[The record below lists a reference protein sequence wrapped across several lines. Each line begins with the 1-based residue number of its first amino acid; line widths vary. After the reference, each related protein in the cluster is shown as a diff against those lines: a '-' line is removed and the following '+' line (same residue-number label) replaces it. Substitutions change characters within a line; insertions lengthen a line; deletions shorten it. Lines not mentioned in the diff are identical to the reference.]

1 MRIAKYILIFL
12 VVLITGYCSC
22 WYYIIS
28 NIKNDINTRYAN
40 RKLHVK
46 ALVNTEEFFI
56 TFDKASIT
64 GFPFELALN
73 LHGWKEESK
82 GSLIS
87 YSSPIKI
94 GYSFAN
100 QHAYILYE
108 GEIDAAY
115 KPLTSGFGGILK
127 IKNYLIKL
135 NMPISREL
143 LSSISKMTDSV
154 ELVNYIKDIEITT
167 GEVQIIDKQE
177 NELFSDK
184 EYEKLSFT
192 FVPAKYYFTL
202 QDLLN
207 EIPKEYTVNYSVKT
221 KPVKFSFRPIPVS
234 LLYGFFNLPSDFSAS
249 GNLTIKTEAKKADE
263 LFSHFNAEAQFT
275 FSAPK
280 VDMYSFKL
288 LMKTGLSSEKPKST
302 TVSVESKIKLKDSF
316 FEELFKKYEAIKP
329 RVISTPAGRLV
340 DHEVS
345 YIISNKDIFRF
356 KDLENS
362 DYFLNLDLENINN
375 IKGSLVKLKDFS
387 IYSGE
392 SGFKLTY
399 QSQFNYMPI
408 KNWKADGV
416 LLIKNYP
423 AVVDF
428 NSNYILRFGEFR
440 FLSDQARNLYT
451 DVNKAFLKQISD
463 YPTSTSNDLS
473 FDYSINTDS
482 WLEGKIGSAKIIQ
495 LPELYKIMLYKKLFS
510 VIDLHGD
517 ILIQI
522 KKLLPNLNENEPV
535 FKKILSQVTE
545 KNIKPT
551 LPQQSEKNVKESN
564 LQKKESNKRND
575 KQDAKN
581 LGN

>member
-12 VVLITGYCSC
+12 VVLLACYCSC

-28 NIKNDINTRYAN
+28 NIRNDINARYATQ
-40 RKLHVK
+40 KIYVK
-46 ALVNTEEFFI
+46 ALVNTEEYFI

-64 GFPFELALN
+64 GFPFDMALN

-82 GSLIS
+82 GAIIS
-87 YSSPIKI
+87 YHSPIKI
-94 GYSFAN
+94 GYSFTN
-100 QHAYILYE
+100 QYAYIAYD

-115 KPLTSGFGGILK
+115 KPLASSFGAILK

-135 NMPISREL
+135 DIPLTRKL
-143 LSSISKMTDSV
+143 LSAISKMTDSG
-154 ELVNYIKDIEITT
+154 ELVNYIKDIEVAT

-184 EYEKLSFT
+184 EYEKLNFT
-192 FVPAKYYFTL
+192 FVPAKYYLTL

-207 EIPKEYTVNYSVKT
+207 EIPSEYTVNYSVKT

-249 GNLTIKTEAKKADE
+249 GKVKIKTEAKKAEE
-263 LFSHFNAEAQFT
+263 LFSNFNAEVEVA

-280 VDMYSFKL
+280 IDLNSFKL
-288 LMKTGLSSEKPKST
+288 LFKTGLSPEKRKGTALSID
-302 TVSVESKIKLKDSF
+302 SKIRLKDSF

-329 RVISTPAGRLV
+329 RVISTHAGRLV
-340 DHEVS
+340 DQEVS

-362 DYFLNLDLENINN
+362 DYFLNLDLETTNN
-375 IKGSLVKLKDFS
+375 SKGPLVKLNDFS

-399 QSQFNYMPI
+399 RSQFNYMNGT
-408 KNWKADGV
+408 NWKADGV

-423 AVVDF
+423 VVVDF
-428 NSNYILRFGEFR
+428 NSNYILRFGDFR
-440 FLSDQARNLYT
+440 FLSDPARNLYI

-473 FDYSINTDS
+473 FDYSISTDNWS
-482 WLEGKIGSAKIIQ
+482 EGKIGSSKIVQ
-495 LPELYKIMLYKKLFS
+495 LPELYKILLYKKLFN

-522 KKLLPNLNENEPV
+522 KKLLPNLDENEPV
-535 FKKILSQVTE
+535 FKKILAQITEKDIKRILPQQGE
-545 KNIKPT
+545 KNIN
-551 LPQQSEKNVKESN
+551 EGV
-564 LQKKESNKRND
+564 LQKND
-575 KQDAKN
+575 KKATKN
-581 LGN
+581 LAK

>member
-12 VVLITGYCSC
+12 VVLLACYCSC

-28 NIKNDINTRYAN
+28 NIRNDINARYATQ
-40 RKLHVK
+40 KIYVK
-46 ALVNTEEFFI
+46 ALVNTEEYFI

-64 GFPFELALN
+64 GFPFDMALN

-82 GSLIS
+82 GALIS
-87 YSSPIKI
+87 YHSPIKI
-94 GYSFAN
+94 GYSFTN
-100 QHAYILYE
+100 QHAYIAYD

-115 KPLTSGFGGILK
+115 KPLASSFGAILK

-135 NMPISREL
+135 DIPLTRKL
-143 LSSISKMTDSV
+143 LSAISKMTDSG
-154 ELVNYIKDIEITT
+154 ELVNYIKGIEVAT
-167 GEVQIIDKQE
+167 GGVQITDKQE

-184 EYEKLSFT
+184 EYEKLNFT
-192 FVPAKYYFTL
+192 FVPAKYYLTL

-207 EIPKEYTVNYSVKT
+207 EIPSEYTVNYSVKT

-249 GNLTIKTEAKKADE
+249 GKVKIKTEAKKAEE
-263 LFSHFNAEAQFT
+263 LFSNFNAEVEVA

-280 VDMYSFKL
+280 IDLNSFKL
-288 LMKTGLSSEKPKST
+288 LFKTGLSPEKRKGTALSID
-302 TVSVESKIKLKDSF
+302 SKIRLKDSF

-329 RVISTPAGRLV
+329 RVISTHAGRLV
-340 DHEVS
+340 DQEVY

-362 DYFLNLDLENINN
+362 DYFLNLDLETTNN
-375 IKGSLVKLKDFS
+375 SKGPLVKLNDFS

-399 QSQFNYMPI
+399 RSQFNYMNGT
-408 KNWKADGV
+408 NWKADGV

-423 AVVDF
+423 VVVDF
-428 NSNYILRFGEFR
+428 NSNYILRFGDFR
-440 FLSDQARNLYT
+440 FLSDPARNLYI

-473 FDYSINTDS
+473 FDYSISTDNWS
-482 WLEGKIGSAKIIQ
+482 EGKIGSSKIVQ
-495 LPELYKIMLYKKLFS
+495 LPELYKILLYKKLFN

-522 KKLLPNLNENEPV
+522 KKLLPNLDENEPV
-535 FKKILSQVTE
+535 FKKILAQITEKDIKRILPQQGE
-545 KNIKPT
+545 KNIN
-551 LPQQSEKNVKESN
+551 EGV
-564 LQKKESNKRND
+564 LQKND
-575 KQDAKN
+575 KKATKN
-581 LGN
+581 LAK

>member
-12 VVLITGYCSC
+12 VVLLVFYCSC

-28 NIKNDINTRYAN
+28 NIKNDINARYATQ
-40 RKLHVK
+40 KIYVK
-46 ALVNTEEFFI
+46 ALVNTEEYFI

-64 GFPFELALN
+64 GFPFDMALN

-82 GSLIS
+82 GAIIS
-87 YSSPIKI
+87 YHSPIKI
-94 GYSFAN
+94 GYSFTN
-100 QHAYILYE
+100 QHAYIAYD

-115 KPLTSGFGGILK
+115 KPLASSFGAILK

-135 NMPISREL
+135 DIPLTRKL
-143 LSSISKMTDSV
+143 LSAISKMTDSG
-154 ELVNYIKDIEITT
+154 ELVNYIKGIEVAT
-167 GEVQIIDKQE
+167 GGVQITDKQE

-184 EYEKLSFT
+184 EYEKLNFT
-192 FVPAKYYFTL
+192 FVPAKYYLTL
-202 QDLLN
+202 EDLLN
-207 EIPKEYTVNYSVKT
+207 EIPSEYTVNYSVKT

-249 GNLTIKTEAKKADE
+249 GKVKIKTEAKKAEE
-263 LFSHFNAEAQFT
+263 LFSNFNAEVEVA

-280 VDMYSFKL
+280 IDLNSFKL
-288 LMKTGLSSEKPKST
+288 LFKTGLSPEKRKGTALSID
-302 TVSVESKIKLKDSF
+302 SKIRLKDSF

-329 RVISTPAGRLV
+329 RVISTHAGRLV
-340 DHEVS
+340 DQEVS

-362 DYFLNLDLENINN
+362 DYFLNLDLETTNN
-375 IKGSLVKLKDFS
+375 SKGPLVKLNDFS

-399 QSQFNYMPI
+399 RSQFNYMNGT
-408 KNWKADGV
+408 NWKADGV

-423 AVVDF
+423 VVVDF
-428 NSNYILRFGEFR
+428 NSNYILRFGDFR
-440 FLSDQARNLYT
+440 FLSDPARNLYI

-473 FDYSINTDS
+473 FDYSISTDNWS
-482 WLEGKIGSAKIIQ
+482 EGKIGSSKIVQ
-495 LPELYKIMLYKKLFS
+495 LPELYKILLYKKLFN

-522 KKLLPNLNENEPV
+522 KKLLPNLDENEPV
-535 FKKILSQVTE
+535 FKKILAQITEKDIKRILPQQGE
-545 KNIKPT
+545 KNIN
-551 LPQQSEKNVKESN
+551 EGV
-564 LQKKESNKRND
+564 LQKND
-575 KQDAKN
+575 KKATKN
-581 LGN
+581 LAK

>member
-12 VVLITGYCSC
+12 VVLLVFYCSC

-28 NIKNDINTRYAN
+28 NIKNDINARYATQ
-40 RKLHVK
+40 KIYVK
-46 ALVNTEEFFI
+46 ALVNTEEYFI

-64 GFPFELALN
+64 GFPFDMALN

-82 GSLIS
+82 GAIIS
-87 YSSPIKI
+87 YHSPIKI
-94 GYSFAN
+94 GYSFTN
-100 QHAYILYE
+100 QHAYIAYD

-115 KPLTSGFGGILK
+115 KPLASSFGAILK

-135 NMPISREL
+135 DIPLTRKL
-143 LSSISKMTDSV
+143 LSAISKMTDSG
-154 ELVNYIKDIEITT
+154 ELVNYIKDIEVAT

-184 EYEKLSFT
+184 EYEKLNFT
-192 FVPAKYYFTL
+192 FVPAKYYLTL

-207 EIPKEYTVNYSVKT
+207 EIPSEYTVNYSVKT

-249 GNLTIKTEAKKADE
+249 GKVKIKTEAKKAEE
-263 LFSHFNAEAQFT
+263 LFSNFNAEVEVA

-280 VDMYSFKL
+280 IDLNYFKL
-288 LMKTGLSSEKPKST
+288 LFKTGLSPEKRKGTALSID
-302 TVSVESKIKLKDSF
+302 SKIRLKDSF

-329 RVISTPAGRLV
+329 RVISTHAGCLV
-340 DHEVS
+340 DQEVS

-356 KDLENS
+356 KGLENS
-362 DYFLNLDLENINN
+362 DYFLNLDLETTNN
-375 IKGSLVKLKDFS
+375 SKGPLVKLNDFS

-399 QSQFNYMPI
+399 RSQFNYMNGT
-408 KNWKADGV
+408 NWKADGV

-423 AVVDF
+423 VVVDF
-428 NSNYILRFGEFR
+428 NSNYILRFGDFR
-440 FLSDQARNLYT
+440 FLSDPARNLYI

-473 FDYSINTDS
+473 FDYSISTDNWS
-482 WLEGKIGSAKIIQ
+482 EGKIGSSKIVQ
-495 LPELYKIMLYKKLFS
+495 LPELYKILLYKKLFN

-522 KKLLPNLNENEPV
+522 KKLLPNLDKNEPV
-535 FKKILSQVTE
+535 FKKILAQITEKDIKRILPQQGE
-545 KNIKPT
+545 KNIN
-551 LPQQSEKNVKESN
+551 EGV
-564 LQKKESNKRND
+564 LQKND
-575 KQDAKN
+575 KKSTKN
-581 LGN
+581 LAK

>member
-12 VVLITGYCSC
+12 VVLLVFYCSC

-28 NIKNDINTRYAN
+28 NIRNDINARYATQ
-40 RKLHVK
+40 KIYVK
-46 ALVNTEEFFI
+46 ALVNTEEYFI

-64 GFPFELALN
+64 GFPFDMALN

-82 GSLIS
+82 GALIS
-87 YSSPIKI
+87 YHSPIKI
-94 GYSFAN
+94 GYSFTN
-100 QHAYILYE
+100 QHAYIAYD

-115 KPLTSGFGGILK
+115 KPLASSFGAILK

-135 NMPISREL
+135 DIPLTRKL
-143 LSSISKMTDSV
+143 LSAISKMTDSG
-154 ELVNYIKDIEITT
+154 ELVNYIKDIEVAT

-184 EYEKLSFT
+184 EYEKLNFT
-192 FVPAKYYFTL
+192 FVPAKYYLTL

-207 EIPKEYTVNYSVKT
+207 EIPSEYTVNYSVKT

-249 GNLTIKTEAKKADE
+249 GKVKIKTEAKKAEE
-263 LFSHFNAEAQFT
+263 LFSNFNAEVEVA

-280 VDMYSFKL
+280 IDLNSFKL
-288 LMKTGLSSEKPKST
+288 LFKTGLSPEKRKGTALSID
-302 TVSVESKIKLKDSF
+302 SKIRLKDSF

-329 RVISTPAGRLV
+329 RVISTHAGRLV
-340 DHEVS
+340 DQEVS

-362 DYFLNLDLENINN
+362 DYFLNLDLETTNN
-375 IKGSLVKLKDFS
+375 SKGPLVKLNDFS

-399 QSQFNYMPI
+399 RSQFNYMNGT
-408 KNWKADGV
+408 NWKADGV

-423 AVVDF
+423 VVVDF
-428 NSNYILRFGEFR
+428 NSNYILRFGDFR
-440 FLSDQARNLYT
+440 FLSDPARNLYI

-473 FDYSINTDS
+473 FDYSISTDNWS
-482 WLEGKIGSAKIIQ
+482 EGKIGSSKIVQ
-495 LPELYKIMLYKKLFS
+495 LPELYKILLYKKLFN

-522 KKLLPNLNENEPV
+522 KKLLPNLDENEPV
-535 FKKILSQVTE
+535 FKKILAQITEKDIKRILPQQGE
-545 KNIKPT
+545 KNIN
-551 LPQQSEKNVKESN
+551 EGV
-564 LQKKESNKRND
+564 LQKND
-575 KQDAKN
+575 KKATKN
-581 LGN
+581 LAK

>member
-12 VVLITGYCSC
+12 VVLLACYCSC

-28 NIKNDINTRYAN
+28 NIRNDINARYATQ
-40 RKLHVK
+40 KIYVK
-46 ALVNTEEFFI
+46 ALVNTEEYFI

-64 GFPFELALN
+64 GFPFDMALN

-82 GSLIS
+82 GALIS
-87 YSSPIKI
+87 YHSPIKI
-94 GYSFAN
+94 GYSFTN
-100 QHAYILYE
+100 QHAYIAYD

-115 KPLTSGFGGILK
+115 KPLASSFGAILK

-135 NMPISREL
+135 DIPLTRKL
-143 LSSISKMTDSV
+143 LSAISKMTDSG
-154 ELVNYIKDIEITT
+154 ELVNYIKGIEVAT
-167 GEVQIIDKQE
+167 GGVQITDKQE

-184 EYEKLSFT
+184 EYEKLNFT
-192 FVPAKYYFTL
+192 FVPAKYYLTL
-202 QDLLN
+202 EDLLN
-207 EIPKEYTVNYSVKT
+207 EIPSEYTVNYSVKT

-249 GNLTIKTEAKKADE
+249 GKVKIKTEAKKAEE
-263 LFSHFNAEAQFT
+263 LFSNFNAEVEVA

-280 VDMYSFKL
+280 IDLNSFKL
-288 LMKTGLSSEKPKST
+288 LFKTGLSPEKRKGTALSID
-302 TVSVESKIKLKDSF
+302 SKIRLKDSF

-329 RVISTPAGRLV
+329 RVISTHAGRLV
-340 DHEVS
+340 DQEVS

-362 DYFLNLDLENINN
+362 DYFLNLDLETTNN
-375 IKGSLVKLKDFS
+375 SKGPLVKLNDFS

-399 QSQFNYMPI
+399 RSQFNYMNGT
-408 KNWKADGV
+408 NWKADGV

-423 AVVDF
+423 VVVDF
-428 NSNYILRFGEFR
+428 NSNYILRFGDFR
-440 FLSDQARNLYT
+440 FLSDPARNLYI
-451 DVNKAFLKQISD
+451 DVSKAFLKQISD

-473 FDYSINTDS
+473 FDYSISTDNWS
-482 WLEGKIGSAKIIQ
+482 EGKIGSSKIVQ
-495 LPELYKIMLYKKLFS
+495 LPELYKILLYKKLFN

-522 KKLLPNLNENEPV
+522 KKLLPNLDENEPV
-535 FKKILSQVTE
+535 FKKILAQITEKDIKRILPQQGE
-545 KNIKPT
+545 KNIN
-551 LPQQSEKNVKESN
+551 EGV
-564 LQKKESNKRND
+564 LQKND
-575 KQDAKN
+575 KKATKN
-581 LGN
+581 LAK

>member
-1 MRIAKYILIFL
+1 MAC
-12 VVLITGYCSC
+12 YCSC

-28 NIKNDINTRYAN
+28 NIRNDINARYATQ
-40 RKLHVK
+40 KIYVK
-46 ALVNTEEFFI
+46 ALVNTEEYFI

-64 GFPFELALN
+64 GFPFDMALN

-82 GSLIS
+82 GALIS
-87 YSSPIKI
+87 YHSPIKI
-94 GYSFAN
+94 GYSFTN
-100 QHAYILYE
+100 QHAYIAYD

-115 KPLTSGFGGILK
+115 KPLASSFGAILK

-135 NMPISREL
+135 DIPLTRKL
-143 LSSISKMTDSV
+143 LSAISKMTDSG
-154 ELVNYIKDIEITT
+154 ELVNYIKGIEVAT
-167 GEVQIIDKQE
+167 GGVQITDKQE

-184 EYEKLSFT
+184 EYEKLNFT
-192 FVPAKYYFTL
+192 FVPAKYYLTL
-202 QDLLN
+202 EDLLN
-207 EIPKEYTVNYSVKT
+207 EIPSEYTVNYSVKT

-249 GNLTIKTEAKKADE
+249 GKVKIKTEAKKAEE
-263 LFSHFNAEAQFT
+263 LFSNFNAEVEVA

-280 VDMYSFKL
+280 IDLNSFKL
-288 LMKTGLSSEKPKST
+288 LFKTGLSPEKRKGTALSID
-302 TVSVESKIKLKDSF
+302 SKIRLKDSF

-329 RVISTPAGRLV
+329 RVISTHAGRLV
-340 DHEVS
+340 DQEVS

-362 DYFLNLDLENINN
+362 DYFLNLDLETTNN
-375 IKGSLVKLKDFS
+375 SKGPLVKLNDFS

-399 QSQFNYMPI
+399 RSQFNYMNGT
-408 KNWKADGV
+408 NWKADGV

-423 AVVDF
+423 VVVDF
-428 NSNYILRFGEFR
+428 NSNYILRFGDFR
-440 FLSDQARNLYT
+440 FLSDPARNLYI

-473 FDYSINTDS
+473 FDYSISTDNWS
-482 WLEGKIGSAKIIQ
+482 EGKIGSSKIVQ
-495 LPELYKIMLYKKLFS
+495 LPELYKILLYKKLFN

-522 KKLLPNLNENEPV
+522 KKLLPNLDENEPV
-535 FKKILSQVTE
+535 FKKILAQITEKDIKRILPQQGE
-545 KNIKPT
+545 KNIN
-551 LPQQSEKNVKESN
+551 EGV
-564 LQKKESNKRND
+564 LQKND
-575 KQDAKN
+575 KKATKN
-581 LGN
+581 LAK

>member
-12 VVLITGYCSC
+12 VVLLACYCSC

-28 NIKNDINTRYAN
+28 NIRNDINARYATQ
-40 RKLHVK
+40 KIYVK
-46 ALVNTEEFFI
+46 ALVNTEEYFI

-64 GFPFELALN
+64 GFPFDMALN

-82 GSLIS
+82 GAIIS
-87 YSSPIKI
+87 YHSPIKI
-94 GYSFAN
+94 GYSFTN
-100 QHAYILYE
+100 QHAYIAYD

-115 KPLTSGFGGILK
+115 KPLASSFGAILK

-135 NMPISREL
+135 DIPLTRKL
-143 LSSISKMTDSV
+143 LSAISKMTDSG
-154 ELVNYIKDIEITT
+154 ELVNYIKDIEVAT

-184 EYEKLSFT
+184 EYEKLNFT
-192 FVPAKYYFTL
+192 FVPAKYYLTL
-202 QDLLN
+202 EDLLN
-207 EIPKEYTVNYSVKT
+207 EIPSEYTVNYSVKT

-249 GNLTIKTEAKKADE
+249 GKVKIKTEAKKAEE
-263 LFSHFNAEAQFT
+263 LFSNFNAEVEVA

-280 VDMYSFKL
+280 IDLNSFKL
-288 LMKTGLSSEKPKST
+288 LFKTGLSPEKRKGTALSID
-302 TVSVESKIKLKDSF
+302 SKIRLKDSF

-329 RVISTPAGRLV
+329 RVISTHAGRLV
-340 DHEVS
+340 DQEVS

-362 DYFLNLDLENINN
+362 DYFLNLDLETTNN
-375 IKGSLVKLKDFS
+375 SKGPLVKLNDFS

-399 QSQFNYMPI
+399 RSQFNYMNGT
-408 KNWKADGV
+408 NWKADGV

-423 AVVDF
+423 VVVDF
-428 NSNYILRFGEFR
+428 NSNYILRFGDFR
-440 FLSDQARNLYT
+440 FLSDPARNLYI

-473 FDYSINTDS
+473 FDYSISTDNWS
-482 WLEGKIGSAKIIQ
+482 EGKIGSSKIVQ
-495 LPELYKIMLYKKLFS
+495 LPELYKILLYKKLFN

-522 KKLLPNLNENEPV
+522 KKLLPNLDENEPV
-535 FKKILSQVTE
+535 FKKILAQITEKDIKRILPQQGE
-545 KNIKPT
+545 KNIN
-551 LPQQSEKNVKESN
+551 EGV
-564 LQKKESNKRND
+564 LQKND
-575 KQDAKN
+575 KKATKN
-581 LGN
+581 LAK

>member
-1 MRIAKYILIFL
+1 MRIARYILIFL

-28 NIKNDINTRYAN
+28 NIKNDINARYATQ
-40 RKLHVK
+40 KIYVK
-46 ALVNTEEFFI
+46 ALVNTEEYFI

-64 GFPFELALN
+64 GFPFDMALN

-82 GSLIS
+82 GALIS
-87 YSSPIKI
+87 YHSPIKI
-94 GYSFAN
+94 GYSFTN
-100 QHAYILYE
+100 QHAYIAYD

-115 KPLTSGFGGILK
+115 KPLASSFGAILK

-135 NMPISREL
+135 DIPLTRKL
-143 LSSISKMTDSV
+143 LSAISKMTDSG
-154 ELVNYIKDIEITT
+154 ELVNYIKGIEVAT
-167 GEVQIIDKQE
+167 GGVQITDKQE

-184 EYEKLSFT
+184 EYEKLNFT
-192 FVPAKYYFTL
+192 FVPAKYYLTL
-202 QDLLN
+202 EDLLN
-207 EIPKEYTVNYSVKT
+207 EIPSEYTVNYSVKT

-249 GNLTIKTEAKKADE
+249 GKVKIKTEAKKAEE
-263 LFSHFNAEAQFT
+263 LFSNFNAEVEVA

-280 VDMYSFKL
+280 IDLNSFKL
-288 LMKTGLSSEKPKST
+288 LFKTGLSPEKRKGTALSID
-302 TVSVESKIKLKDSF
+302 SKIRLKDSF

-329 RVISTPAGRLV
+329 RVISTHAGRLV
-340 DHEVS
+340 DQEVS

-362 DYFLNLDLENINN
+362 DYFLNLDLETTNN
-375 IKGSLVKLKDFS
+375 SKGPLVKLNDFS

-399 QSQFNYMPI
+399 RSQFNYMNGT
-408 KNWKADGV
+408 NWKADGV

-423 AVVDF
+423 VVVDF
-428 NSNYILRFGEFR
+428 NSNYILRFGDFR
-440 FLSDQARNLYT
+440 FLSDPARNLYI

-473 FDYSINTDS
+473 FDYSISTDNWS
-482 WLEGKIGSAKIIQ
+482 EGKIGSSKIVQ
-495 LPELYKIMLYKKLFS
+495 LPELYKILLYKKLFN

-522 KKLLPNLNENEPV
+522 KKLLPNLDENEPV
-535 FKKILSQVTE
+535 FKKILAQITEKDIKRILPQQGE
-545 KNIKPT
+545 KNIN
-551 LPQQSEKNVKESN
+551 EGV
-564 LQKKESNKRND
+564 LQKND
-575 KQDAKN
+575 KKATKN
-581 LGN
+581 LAK

>member
-12 VVLITGYCSC
+12 VVLLVFYCSC

-28 NIKNDINTRYAN
+28 NIKNDINARYATQ
-40 RKLHVK
+40 KIYVK
-46 ALVNTEEFFI
+46 ALVNTEEYFI

-64 GFPFELALN
+64 GFPFDMALN

-82 GSLIS
+82 GAIIS
-87 YSSPIKI
+87 YHSPIKI
-94 GYSFAN
+94 GYSFTN
-100 QHAYILYE
+100 QHAYIAYD

-115 KPLTSGFGGILK
+115 KPLASSFGAILK

-135 NMPISREL
+135 DIPLTRKL
-143 LSSISKMTDSV
+143 LSAISKMTDSG
-154 ELVNYIKDIEITT
+154 ELVNYIKDIEVAT

-184 EYEKLSFT
+184 EYEKLNFT
-192 FVPAKYYFTL
+192 FVPAKYYLTL

-207 EIPKEYTVNYSVKT
+207 EIPSEYTVNYSVKT

-249 GNLTIKTEAKKADE
+249 GKVKIKTEAKKAEE
-263 LFSHFNAEAQFT
+263 LFSNFNAEVEVA

-280 VDMYSFKL
+280 IDLNSFKL
-288 LMKTGLSSEKPKST
+288 LFKTGLSPEKRKGSAL
-302 TVSVESKIKLKDSF
+302 SIDSKIRLKDSF

-329 RVISTPAGRLV
+329 RVISTHAGRLV
-340 DHEVS
+340 DQEVS

-356 KDLENS
+356 KGLENS
-362 DYFLNLDLENINN
+362 DYFLNLDLETTNN
-375 IKGSLVKLKDFS
+375 SKGPLVKLNDFS

-399 QSQFNYMPI
+399 RSQFNYMNGT
-408 KNWKADGV
+408 NWKADGV

-423 AVVDF
+423 VVVDF
-428 NSNYILRFGEFR
+428 NSNYILRFGDFR
-440 FLSDQARNLYT
+440 FLSDPARNLYI

-473 FDYSINTDS
+473 FDYSISTDNWS
-482 WLEGKIGSAKIIQ
+482 EGKIGNSKIVQ
-495 LPELYKIMLYKKLFS
+495 LPELYKILLYKKLFN

-522 KKLLPNLNENEPV
+522 KKLLPNLDENEPV
-535 FKKILSQVTE
+535 FKKILAQITEKDIKRILPQQGE
-545 KNIKPT
+545 KNIN
-551 LPQQSEKNVKESN
+551 EGV
-564 LQKKESNKRND
+564 LQKND
-575 KQDAKN
+575 KKATKN
-581 LGN
+581 LAK

>member
-12 VVLITGYCSC
+12 VVLLVFYCSC

-28 NIKNDINTRYAN
+28 NIKNDINARYATQ
-40 RKLHVK
+40 KIYVK
-46 ALVNTEEFFI
+46 ALVNTEEYFI

-64 GFPFELALN
+64 GFPFDMALN

-82 GSLIS
+82 GAIIS
-87 YSSPIKI
+87 YHSPIKI
-94 GYSFAN
+94 GYSFTN
-100 QHAYILYE
+100 QHAYIAYD

-115 KPLTSGFGGILK
+115 KPLASSFGAILK

-135 NMPISREL
+135 DIPLTRKL
-143 LSSISKMTDSV
+143 LSAISKMTDSG
-154 ELVNYIKDIEITT
+154 ELVNYIKDIEVAT

-184 EYEKLSFT
+184 EYEKLNFT
-192 FVPAKYYFTL
+192 FVPAKYYLTL

-207 EIPKEYTVNYSVKT
+207 EIPSEYTVNYSVKT

-249 GNLTIKTEAKKADE
+249 GKVKIKTEAKKAEE
-263 LFSHFNAEAQFT
+263 LFSNFNAEVEIA

-280 VDMYSFKL
+280 IDLNSFKL
-288 LMKTGLSSEKPKST
+288 LFKTGLSPEKRKGTALSID
-302 TVSVESKIKLKDSF
+302 SKIRLKDSF

-329 RVISTPAGRLV
+329 RVISTHAGRLV
-340 DHEVS
+340 DQEVS

-356 KDLENS
+356 KGLENS
-362 DYFLNLDLENINN
+362 DYFLNLDLETTNN
-375 IKGSLVKLKDFS
+375 SKGPLVKLNDFS

-399 QSQFNYMPI
+399 RSQFNYMNGT
-408 KNWKADGV
+408 NWKADGV

-423 AVVDF
+423 VVVDF
-428 NSNYILRFGEFR
+428 NSNYILRFGDFR
-440 FLSDQARNLYT
+440 FLSDPARNLYI

-473 FDYSINTDS
+473 FDYSISTDNWS
-482 WLEGKIGSAKIIQ
+482 EGKIGSSKIVQ
-495 LPELYKIMLYKKLFS
+495 LPELYKILLYKKLFN

-517 ILIQI
+517 ILLQI
-522 KKLLPNLNENEPV
+522 KKLLPNLDENEPV
-535 FKKILSQVTE
+535 FKKILAQITEKDIKRILPQQGE
-545 KNIKPT
+545 KNIN
-551 LPQQSEKNVKESN
+551 EGV
-564 LQKKESNKRND
+564 LQKND
-575 KQDAKN
+575 KKATKN
-581 LGN
+581 LAK

>member
-12 VVLITGYCSC
+12 VVLLAFYCSC

-28 NIKNDINTRYAN
+28 NIKNDINARYATQ
-40 RKLHVK
+40 KIYVK
-46 ALVNTEEFFI
+46 ALVNTEEYFI

-64 GFPFELALN
+64 GFPFDMALN

-82 GSLIS
+82 GALIS
-87 YSSPIKI
+87 YHSPIKI
-94 GYSFAN
+94 GYSFTN
-100 QHAYILYE
+100 QHAYIAYD

-115 KPLTSGFGGILK
+115 KPLASSFGAILK

-135 NMPISREL
+135 DIPLTRKL
-143 LSSISKMTDSV
+143 LSAISKMTDSG
-154 ELVNYIKDIEITT
+154 ELVNYIKDIEVAT

-184 EYEKLSFT
+184 EYEKLNFT
-192 FVPAKYYFTL
+192 FVPAKYYLTL

-207 EIPKEYTVNYSVKT
+207 EIPSEYTVNYSVKT

-249 GNLTIKTEAKKADE
+249 GKVKIKTEAKKAEE
-263 LFSHFNAEAQFT
+263 LFSNFNAEVEVA

-280 VDMYSFKL
+280 IDLNSFKL
-288 LMKTGLSSEKPKST
+288 LFKTGLSPEKRKGTALSID
-302 TVSVESKIKLKDSF
+302 SKIRLKDSF

-329 RVISTPAGRLV
+329 RVISTHAGRLV
-340 DHEVS
+340 DQEVS

-356 KDLENS
+356 KGLENS
-362 DYFLNLDLENINN
+362 DYFLNLDLETTNN
-375 IKGSLVKLKDFS
+375 SKGPLVKLNDFS

-399 QSQFNYMPI
+399 RSQFNYMNGT
-408 KNWKADGV
+408 NWKADGV

-423 AVVDF
+423 VVVDF
-428 NSNYILRFGEFR
+428 NSNYILRFGDFR
-440 FLSDQARNLYT
+440 FLSDPARNLYI

-473 FDYSINTDS
+473 FDYSISTDNWS
-482 WLEGKIGSAKIIQ
+482 EGKIGSSKIVQ
-495 LPELYKIMLYKKLFS
+495 LPELYKILLYKKLFN

-522 KKLLPNLNENEPV
+522 KKLLPNLDENEPV
-535 FKKILSQVTE
+535 FKKILAQITEKDIKRILPQQGE
-545 KNIKPT
+545 KNIN
-551 LPQQSEKNVKESN
+551 EGV
-564 LQKKESNKRND
+564 LQKND
-575 KQDAKN
+575 KKATKN
-581 LGN
+581 LAK

>member
-12 VVLITGYCSC
+12 VVLLACYCSC

-28 NIKNDINTRYAN
+28 NIKNDINARYATQ
-40 RKLHVK
+40 KIYVK
-46 ALVNTEEFFI
+46 ALVNTEEYFI

-64 GFPFELALN
+64 GFPFEMALN

-82 GSLIS
+82 GALIS
-87 YSSPIKI
+87 YHSPIKI
-94 GYSFAN
+94 GYSFTN
-100 QHAYILYE
+100 QHAYIAYD

-115 KPLTSGFGGILK
+115 KPLASSFGAILK

-135 NMPISREL
+135 DIPLTRKL
-143 LSSISKMTDSV
+143 LSAISKMTDSG
-154 ELVNYIKDIEITT
+154 ELVNYIKGIEVAT
-167 GEVQIIDKQE
+167 GGVQITDKQE

-184 EYEKLSFT
+184 EYEKLNFT
-192 FVPAKYYFTL
+192 FVPAKYYLTL
-202 QDLLN
+202 QGLLN
-207 EIPKEYTVNYSVKT
+207 EIPSEYTVNYSVKT

-234 LLYGFFNLPSDFSAS
+234 LLYGFLNLPSDFSAS
-249 GNLTIKTEAKKADE
+249 GKIKTEAKKAEE
-263 LFSHFNAEAQFT
+263 LFSHFSAEMEFA

-280 VDMYSFKL
+280 IDLNSFKL
-288 LMKTGLSSEKPKST
+288 LFKTGLSPEKRKGTALSIG
-302 TVSVESKIKLKDSF
+302 SKIRLKDSF

-329 RVISTPAGRLV
+329 RVISTHAGRLV
-340 DHEVS
+340 DQEVS

-362 DYFLNLDLENINN
+362 DYFLNLDLETTNN
-375 IKGSLVKLKDFS
+375 SKGPLVKLNDFS

-399 QSQFNYMPI
+399 RSQFNYMNGT
-408 KNWKADGV
+408 NWKADGV

-423 AVVDF
+423 VVVDF
-428 NSNYILRFGEFR
+428 NSNYILRFGDFR
-440 FLSDQARNLYT
+440 FLSDPTRNLYI

-473 FDYSINTDS
+473 FDYSISTDNWS
-482 WLEGKIGSAKIIQ
+482 EGKIGSSKIVQ
-495 LPELYKIMLYKKLFS
+495 LPELYKILLYKKLFN

-522 KKLLPNLNENEPV
+522 KKLLPNLDENEPV
-535 FKKILSQVTE
+535 FKKILAQITE
-545 KNIKPT
+545 KDIKRI
-551 LPQQSEKNVKESN
+551 LPQQGKKILMKVVYKKMTRK
-564 LQKKESNKRND
+564 LQKI
-575 KQDAKN
+575 
-581 LGN
+581 

>member
-12 VVLITGYCSC
+12 VVLLACYCSC

-28 NIKNDINTRYAN
+28 NIRNDINARYATQ
-40 RKLHVK
+40 KIYVK
-46 ALVNTEEFFI
+46 ALVNTEEYFI

-64 GFPFELALN
+64 GFPFDMALN

-82 GSLIS
+82 GAIIS
-87 YSSPIKI
+87 YHSPIKI
-94 GYSFAN
+94 GYSFTN
-100 QHAYILYE
+100 QHAYIAYD

-115 KPLTSGFGGILK
+115 KPLASSFGAILK

-135 NMPISREL
+135 DIPLTRKL
-143 LSSISKMTDSV
+143 LSAISKMTDSG
-154 ELVNYIKDIEITT
+154 ELVNYIKGIEVAT
-167 GEVQIIDKQE
+167 GGVQITDKQE

-184 EYEKLSFT
+184 EYEKLNFT
-192 FVPAKYYFTL
+192 FVPAKYYLTL
-202 QDLLN
+202 EDLLN
-207 EIPKEYTVNYSVKT
+207 EIPSEYTVNYSVKT

-249 GNLTIKTEAKKADE
+249 GKVKIKTEAKKAEE
-263 LFSHFNAEAQFT
+263 LFSNFNAEVEVA

-280 VDMYSFKL
+280 IDLNSFKL
-288 LMKTGLSSEKPKST
+288 LFKTGLSPEKRKGTALSID
-302 TVSVESKIKLKDSF
+302 SKIRLKDSF

-329 RVISTPAGRLV
+329 RVISTHAGRLV
-340 DHEVS
+340 DQEVS

-356 KDLENS
+356 KGLENS
-362 DYFLNLDLENINN
+362 DYFLNLDLETTNN
-375 IKGSLVKLKDFS
+375 SKGPLVKLNDFS

-399 QSQFNYMPI
+399 RSQFNYMNGT
-408 KNWKADGV
+408 NWKADGV

-423 AVVDF
+423 VVVDF
-428 NSNYILRFGEFR
+428 NSNYILRFGDFR
-440 FLSDQARNLYT
+440 FLSDPARNLYI

-473 FDYSINTDS
+473 FDYSISTDNWS
-482 WLEGKIGSAKIIQ
+482 EGKIGSSKIVQ
-495 LPELYKIMLYKKLFS
+495 LPELYKILLYKKLFN

-522 KKLLPNLNENEPV
+522 KKLLPNLDENEPV
-535 FKKILSQVTE
+535 FKKILAQITEKDIKRILPQQGE
-545 KNIKPT
+545 KNIN
-551 LPQQSEKNVKESN
+551 EGV
-564 LQKKESNKRND
+564 LQKND
-575 KQDAKN
+575 KKATKN
-581 LGN
+581 LAK

>member
-12 VVLITGYCSC
+12 VVLLACYCSC

-28 NIKNDINTRYAN
+28 NIRNDINARYATQ
-40 RKLHVK
+40 KIYVK
-46 ALVNTEEFFI
+46 ALVNTEEYFI

-64 GFPFELALN
+64 GFPFDMALN

-82 GSLIS
+82 GALIS
-87 YSSPIKI
+87 YHSPIKI
-94 GYSFAN
+94 GYSFTN
-100 QHAYILYE
+100 QHAYIAYD

-115 KPLTSGFGGILK
+115 KPLASSFGAILK

-135 NMPISREL
+135 DIPLTRKL
-143 LSSISKMTDSV
+143 LSAISKMTDSG
-154 ELVNYIKDIEITT
+154 ELVNYIKGIEVAT
-167 GEVQIIDKQE
+167 GGVQITDKQE

-184 EYEKLSFT
+184 EYEKLNFT
-192 FVPAKYYFTL
+192 FVPAKYYLTL

-207 EIPKEYTVNYSVKT
+207 EIPSEYTVNYSVKT

-249 GNLTIKTEAKKADE
+249 GKVKIKTEAKKAEE
-263 LFSHFNAEAQFT
+263 LFSNFNAEVEVAF
-275 FSAPK
+275 FAPK
-280 VDMYSFKL
+280 IDLNSFKL
-288 LMKTGLSSEKPKST
+288 LFKTGLSPEKRKGTALSID
-302 TVSVESKIKLKDSF
+302 SKIRLKDSF

-329 RVISTPAGRLV
+329 RVISTHAGRLV
-340 DHEVS
+340 DQEVS

-362 DYFLNLDLENINN
+362 DYFLNLDLETTNN
-375 IKGSLVKLKDFS
+375 SKGPLVKLNDFS

-399 QSQFNYMPI
+399 RSQFNYMNGT
-408 KNWKADGV
+408 NWKADGV

-423 AVVDF
+423 VVVDF
-428 NSNYILRFGEFR
+428 NSNYILRFGDFR
-440 FLSDQARNLYT
+440 FLSDPARNLYI

-473 FDYSINTDS
+473 FDYSISTDNWS
-482 WLEGKIGSAKIIQ
+482 EGKIGSSKIVQ
-495 LPELYKIMLYKKLFS
+495 LPELYKILLYKKLFN

-522 KKLLPNLNENEPV
+522 KKLLPNLDENEPV
-535 FKKILSQVTE
+535 FKKILAQITEKDIKRILPQQGE
-545 KNIKPT
+545 KNIN
-551 LPQQSEKNVKESN
+551 EGV
-564 LQKKESNKRND
+564 LQKND
-575 KQDAKN
+575 KKATKN
-581 LGN
+581 LAK

>member
-12 VVLITGYCSC
+12 VVLLACYCSC

-28 NIKNDINTRYAN
+28 NIRNDINARYATQ
-40 RKLHVK
+40 KIYVK
-46 ALVNTEEFFI
+46 ALVNTEEYFI

-64 GFPFELALN
+64 GFPFDMALN

-82 GSLIS
+82 GAIIS
-87 YSSPIKI
+87 YHSPIKI
-94 GYSFAN
+94 GYSFTN
-100 QHAYILYE
+100 QHAYIAYD

-115 KPLTSGFGGILK
+115 KPLASSFGAILK

-135 NMPISREL
+135 DIPLTRKL
-143 LSSISKMTDSV
+143 LSAISKMTDSG
-154 ELVNYIKDIEITT
+154 ELVNYIKDIEVAT

-184 EYEKLSFT
+184 EYEKLNFT
-192 FVPAKYYFTL
+192 FVPAKYYLTL

-207 EIPKEYTVNYSVKT
+207 EIPSEYTVNYSVKT

-249 GNLTIKTEAKKADE
+249 GKVKIKTEAKKAEE
-263 LFSHFNAEAQFT
+263 LFSNFNAEVEVA

-280 VDMYSFKL
+280 IDLNSFKL
-288 LMKTGLSSEKPKST
+288 LFKTGLSPEKRKGTALSID
-302 TVSVESKIKLKDSF
+302 SKIRLKDSF

-329 RVISTPAGRLV
+329 RVISTHAGRLV
-340 DHEVS
+340 DQEVS

-362 DYFLNLDLENINN
+362 DYFLNLDLETTNN
-375 IKGSLVKLKDFS
+375 SKGPLVKLNDFS

-399 QSQFNYMPI
+399 RSQFNYMNGT
-408 KNWKADGV
+408 NWKADGV

-423 AVVDF
+423 VVVDF
-428 NSNYILRFGEFR
+428 NSNYILRFGDFR
-440 FLSDQARNLYT
+440 FLSDPARNLYI

-473 FDYSINTDS
+473 FDYSISTDNWS
-482 WLEGKIGSAKIIQ
+482 EGKIGSSKIVQ
-495 LPELYKIMLYKKLFS
+495 LPELYKILLYKKLFN

-522 KKLLPNLNENEPV
+522 KKLLPNLDENEPV
-535 FKKILSQVTE
+535 FKKILAQITEKDIKRILPQQGE
-545 KNIKPT
+545 KNIN
-551 LPQQSEKNVKESN
+551 EGV
-564 LQKKESNKRND
+564 LQKND
-575 KQDAKN
+575 KKATKN
-581 LGN
+581 LAK

>member
-12 VVLITGYCSC
+12 VVLLVFYCSC

-28 NIKNDINTRYAN
+28 NIKNDINARYATQ
-40 RKLHVK
+40 KIYVK
-46 ALVNTEEFFI
+46 ALVNTEEYFI

-64 GFPFELALN
+64 GFPFDMALN

-82 GSLIS
+82 GAIIS
-87 YSSPIKI
+87 YHSPIKI
-94 GYSFAN
+94 GYSFTN
-100 QHAYILYE
+100 QHAYIAYD

-115 KPLTSGFGGILK
+115 KPLASSFGAILK

-135 NMPISREL
+135 DIPLTRKL
-143 LSSISKMTDSV
+143 LSAISKMTDSG
-154 ELVNYIKDIEITT
+154 ELVNYIKGIEVAT
-167 GEVQIIDKQE
+167 GGVQITDKQE

-184 EYEKLSFT
+184 EYEKLNFT
-192 FVPAKYYFTL
+192 FVPAKYYLTL

-207 EIPKEYTVNYSVKT
+207 EIPSEYTVNYSVKT

-249 GNLTIKTEAKKADE
+249 GKVKIKTEAKKAEE
-263 LFSHFNAEAQFT
+263 LFSNFNAEVEVA

-280 VDMYSFKL
+280 IDLNSFKL
-288 LMKTGLSSEKPKST
+288 LFKTGLSPEKRKGTALSID
-302 TVSVESKIKLKDSF
+302 SKIRLKDSF

-329 RVISTPAGRLV
+329 RVISTHAGRLV
-340 DHEVS
+340 DQEVS

-356 KDLENS
+356 KGLENS
-362 DYFLNLDLENINN
+362 DYFLNLDLETTNN
-375 IKGSLVKLKDFS
+375 SKGPLVKLNDFS

-399 QSQFNYMPI
+399 RSQFNYMNGT
-408 KNWKADGV
+408 NWKADGV

-423 AVVDF
+423 VVVDF
-428 NSNYILRFGEFR
+428 NSNYILRFGDFR
-440 FLSDQARNLYT
+440 FLSDPARNLYI

-473 FDYSINTDS
+473 FDYSISTDNWS
-482 WLEGKIGSAKIIQ
+482 EGKIGSSKIVQ
-495 LPELYKIMLYKKLFS
+495 LPELYKILLYKKLFN

-522 KKLLPNLNENEPV
+522 KKLLPNLDENEPV
-535 FKKILSQVTE
+535 FKKILAQITEKDIKRILPQQGE
-545 KNIKPT
+545 KNIN
-551 LPQQSEKNVKESN
+551 EGV
-564 LQKKESNKRND
+564 LQKND
-575 KQDAKN
+575 KKATKN
-581 LGN
+581 LAK

>member
-12 VVLITGYCSC
+12 VVLLACYCSC

-28 NIKNDINTRYAN
+28 NIRNDINARYATQ
-40 RKLHVK
+40 KIYVK
-46 ALVNTEEFFI
+46 ALVNTEEYFI

-64 GFPFELALN
+64 GFPFDMALN

-82 GSLIS
+82 GALIS
-87 YSSPIKI
+87 YHSPIKI
-94 GYSFAN
+94 GYSFTN
-100 QHAYILYE
+100 QHAYIAYD

-115 KPLTSGFGGILK
+115 KPLASSFGAILK

-135 NMPISREL
+135 DIPLTRKL
-143 LSSISKMTDSV
+143 LSAISKMTDSG
-154 ELVNYIKDIEITT
+154 ELVNYIKGIEVAT
-167 GEVQIIDKQE
+167 GGVQITDKQE

-184 EYEKLSFT
+184 EYEKLNFT
-192 FVPAKYYFTL
+192 FVPAKYYLTL
-202 QDLLN
+202 EDLLN
-207 EIPKEYTVNYSVKT
+207 EIPSEYTVNYSVKT

-249 GNLTIKTEAKKADE
+249 GKVKIKTEAKKAEE
-263 LFSHFNAEAQFT
+263 LFSNFNAEVEVAF
-275 FSAPK
+275 FAPK
-280 VDMYSFKL
+280 IDLNSFKL
-288 LMKTGLSSEKPKST
+288 LFKTGLSPEKRKGTALSID
-302 TVSVESKIKLKDSF
+302 SKIRLKDSF

-329 RVISTPAGRLV
+329 RVISTHAGRLV
-340 DHEVS
+340 DQEVS

-362 DYFLNLDLENINN
+362 DYFLNLDLETTNN
-375 IKGSLVKLKDFS
+375 SKGPLVKLNDFS

-399 QSQFNYMPI
+399 RSQFNYMNGT
-408 KNWKADGV
+408 NWKADGV

-423 AVVDF
+423 VVVDF
-428 NSNYILRFGEFR
+428 NSNYILRFGDFR
-440 FLSDQARNLYT
+440 FLSDPARNLYI

-473 FDYSINTDS
+473 FDYSISTDNWS
-482 WLEGKIGSAKIIQ
+482 EGKIGSSKIVQ
-495 LPELYKIMLYKKLFS
+495 LPELYKILLYKKLFN

-522 KKLLPNLNENEPV
+522 KKLLPNLDENEPV
-535 FKKILSQVTE
+535 FKKILAQITEKDIKRILPQQGE
-545 KNIKPT
+545 KNIN
-551 LPQQSEKNVKESN
+551 EAV
-564 LQKKESNKRND
+564 LQKND
-575 KQDAKN
+575 KKATKN
-581 LGN
+581 LAK

>member
-12 VVLITGYCSC
+12 VVLLACYCSC

-28 NIKNDINTRYAN
+28 NIRNDINARYATQ
-40 RKLHVK
+40 KIYVK
-46 ALVNTEEFFI
+46 ALVNTEEYFI

-64 GFPFELALN
+64 GFPFDMALN

-82 GSLIS
+82 GALIS
-87 YSSPIKI
+87 YHSPIKI
-94 GYSFAN
+94 GYSFTN
-100 QHAYILYE
+100 QHAYIAYD

-115 KPLTSGFGGILK
+115 KPLASSFGAILK

-135 NMPISREL
+135 DIPLTRKL
-143 LSSISKMTDSV
+143 LSAISKMTDSG
-154 ELVNYIKDIEITT
+154 ELVNYIKGIEVAT
-167 GEVQIIDKQE
+167 GGVQITDKQE

-184 EYEKLSFT
+184 EYEKLNFT
-192 FVPAKYYFTL
+192 FVPAKYYLTL
-202 QDLLN
+202 EDLLN
-207 EIPKEYTVNYSVKT
+207 EIPSEYTVNYSVKT

-249 GNLTIKTEAKKADE
+249 GKVKIKTEAKKAEE
-263 LFSHFNAEAQFT
+263 LFSNFNAEVEVA

-280 VDMYSFKL
+280 IDLNSFKL
-288 LMKTGLSSEKPKST
+288 LFKTGLSPEKRKGTALSID
-302 TVSVESKIKLKDSF
+302 SKIRLKDSF

-329 RVISTPAGRLV
+329 RVISTHAGRLV
-340 DHEVS
+340 DQEVS

-356 KDLENS
+356 KGLENS
-362 DYFLNLDLENINN
+362 DYFLNLDLETTNN
-375 IKGSLVKLKDFS
+375 SKGPLVKLNDFS

-399 QSQFNYMPI
+399 RSQFNYMNGT
-408 KNWKADGV
+408 NWKADGV

-423 AVVDF
+423 VVVDF
-428 NSNYILRFGEFR
+428 NSNYILRFGDFR
-440 FLSDQARNLYT
+440 FLSDPARNLYI

-473 FDYSINTDS
+473 FDYSISTDNWS
-482 WLEGKIGSAKIIQ
+482 EGKIGSSKIVQ
-495 LPELYKIMLYKKLFS
+495 LPELYKILLYKKLFN

-522 KKLLPNLNENEPV
+522 KKLLPNLDENEPV
-535 FKKILSQVTE
+535 FKKILAQITEKDIKRILPQQGE
-545 KNIKPT
+545 KNIAIIP
-551 LPQQSEKNVKESN
+551 
-564 LQKKESNKRND
+564 
-575 KQDAKN
+575 
-581 LGN
+581 

>member
-12 VVLITGYCSC
+12 VVLLVFYCSC

-28 NIKNDINTRYAN
+28 NIKNDINARYATQ
-40 RKLHVK
+40 KIYVK
-46 ALVNTEEFFI
+46 ALVNTEEYFI

-64 GFPFELALN
+64 GFPFDMALN

-82 GSLIS
+82 GAIIS
-87 YSSPIKI
+87 YHSPIKI
-94 GYSFAN
+94 GYSFTN
-100 QHAYILYE
+100 QHAYIAYD

-115 KPLTSGFGGILK
+115 KPLASSFGAILK

-135 NMPISREL
+135 DIPLTRKL
-143 LSSISKMTDSV
+143 LSAISKMTDSG
-154 ELVNYIKDIEITT
+154 ELVNYIKDIEVAT

-184 EYEKLSFT
+184 EYEKINFT
-192 FVPAKYYFTL
+192 FVPAKYYLTL

-207 EIPKEYTVNYSVKT
+207 EIPSEYTVNYSVKT

-249 GNLTIKTEAKKADE
+249 GKVKIKTEAKKAEE
-263 LFSHFNAEAQFT
+263 LFSNFNAEVEVA

-280 VDMYSFKL
+280 IDLNSFKL
-288 LMKTGLSSEKPKST
+288 LFKTGLSPEKRKGTALSID
-302 TVSVESKIKLKDSF
+302 SKIRLKDSF

-329 RVISTPAGRLV
+329 RVISTHAGRLV
-340 DHEVS
+340 DQEVS

-356 KDLENS
+356 KGLENS
-362 DYFLNLDLENINN
+362 DYFLNLDLETTNN
-375 IKGSLVKLKDFS
+375 SKGPLVKLNDFS

-399 QSQFNYMPI
+399 RSQFNYMNGT
-408 KNWKADGV
+408 NWKADGV

-423 AVVDF
+423 VVVDF
-428 NSNYILRFGEFR
+428 NSNYILRFGDFR
-440 FLSDQARNLYT
+440 FLSDPARNLYI

-473 FDYSINTDS
+473 FDYSISTDNWS
-482 WLEGKIGSAKIIQ
+482 EGKIGSSKIVQ
-495 LPELYKIMLYKKLFS
+495 LPELYKILLYKKLFN

-522 KKLLPNLNENEPV
+522 KKLLPNLDENEPV
-535 FKKILSQVTE
+535 FKKILAQITEKDIKRILPQQGE
-545 KNIKPT
+545 KNIN
-551 LPQQSEKNVKESN
+551 EGV
-564 LQKKESNKRND
+564 LQKND
-575 KQDAKN
+575 KKATKN
-581 LGN
+581 LAK

>member
-12 VVLITGYCSC
+12 VVLLACYCSC

-28 NIKNDINTRYAN
+28 NIRNDINARYATQ
-40 RKLHVK
+40 KIYVK
-46 ALVNTEEFFI
+46 ALVNTEEYFI

-64 GFPFELALN
+64 GFPFDMALN

-82 GSLIS
+82 GALIS
-87 YSSPIKI
+87 YHSPIKI
-94 GYSFAN
+94 GYSFTN
-100 QHAYILYE
+100 QHAYIAYD

-115 KPLTSGFGGILK
+115 KPLASSFGAILK

-135 NMPISREL
+135 DIPLTRKL
-143 LSSISKMTDSV
+143 LSAISKMTDSG
-154 ELVNYIKDIEITT
+154 ELVNYIKGIEVAT
-167 GEVQIIDKQE
+167 GGVQITDKQE

-184 EYEKLSFT
+184 EYEKLNFT
-192 FVPAKYYFTL
+192 FVPAKYYLTL
-202 QDLLN
+202 EDLLN
-207 EIPKEYTVNYSVKT
+207 EIPSEYTVNYSVKT

-249 GNLTIKTEAKKADE
+249 GKVKIKTEAKKAEE
-263 LFSHFNAEAQFT
+263 LFSNFNAEVEVA

-280 VDMYSFKL
+280 IDLNSFKL
-288 LMKTGLSSEKPKST
+288 LFKTGLSPEKRKGTALSID
-302 TVSVESKIKLKDSF
+302 SKIRLKDSF

-329 RVISTPAGRLV
+329 RVISTHAGRLV
-340 DHEVS
+340 DQEVS

-362 DYFLNLDLENINN
+362 DYFLNLDLETTNN
-375 IKGSLVKLKDFS
+375 SKGPLVKLNDFS

-399 QSQFNYMPI
+399 RSQFNYMNGT
-408 KNWKADGV
+408 NWKADGV

-423 AVVDF
+423 VVVDF
-428 NSNYILRFGEFR
+428 NSNYILRFGDFR
-440 FLSDQARNLYT
+440 FLSDPARNLYI

-463 YPTSTSNDLS
+463 YPTSTPNDLS
-473 FDYSINTDS
+473 FDYSISTDNWS
-482 WLEGKIGSAKIIQ
+482 EGKIGSSKIVQ
-495 LPELYKIMLYKKLFS
+495 LPELYKILLYKKLFN

-522 KKLLPNLNENEPV
+522 KKLLPNLDENEPV
-535 FKKILSQVTE
+535 FKKILAQITEKDIKRILPQQGE
-545 KNIKPT
+545 KNIN
-551 LPQQSEKNVKESN
+551 EGV
-564 LQKKESNKRND
+564 LQKND
-575 KQDAKN
+575 KKATKN
-581 LGN
+581 LAK

>member
-12 VVLITGYCSC
+12 VVLLVFYCSC

-28 NIKNDINTRYAN
+28 NIKNDINARYATQ
-40 RKLHVK
+40 KIYVK
-46 ALVNTEEFFI
+46 ALVNTEEYFI

-64 GFPFELALN
+64 GFPFDMALN

-82 GSLIS
+82 GALIS
-87 YSSPIKI
+87 YHSPIKI
-94 GYSFAN
+94 GYSFTN
-100 QHAYILYE
+100 QHAYIAYD

-115 KPLTSGFGGILK
+115 KPLASSFGAILK

-135 NMPISREL
+135 DIPLTRKL
-143 LSSISKMTDSV
+143 LSAISKMTDSG
-154 ELVNYIKDIEITT
+154 ELVNYIKGIEVAT
-167 GEVQIIDKQE
+167 GGVQITDKQE

-184 EYEKLSFT
+184 EYEKLNFT
-192 FVPAKYYFTL
+192 FVPAKYYLTL

-207 EIPKEYTVNYSVKT
+207 EIPSEYTVNYSVKT

-249 GNLTIKTEAKKADE
+249 GKVKIKTEAKKAEE
-263 LFSHFNAEAQFT
+263 LFSNFNAEVEVA

-280 VDMYSFKL
+280 IDLNSFKL
-288 LMKTGLSSEKPKST
+288 LFKTGLSPEKRKGTALSID
-302 TVSVESKIKLKDSF
+302 SKIRLKDSF

-329 RVISTPAGRLV
+329 RVISTHAGRLV
-340 DHEVS
+340 DQEVS

-362 DYFLNLDLENINN
+362 DYFLNLDLETTNN
-375 IKGSLVKLKDFS
+375 SKGPLVKLNDFS

-399 QSQFNYMPI
+399 RSQFNYMNGT
-408 KNWKADGV
+408 NWKADGV

-423 AVVDF
+423 VVVDF
-428 NSNYILRFGEFR
+428 NSNYILRFGDFR
-440 FLSDQARNLYT
+440 FLSDPARNLYI

-473 FDYSINTDS
+473 FDYSISTDNWS
-482 WLEGKIGSAKIIQ
+482 EGKIGSSKIVQ
-495 LPELYKIMLYKKLFS
+495 LPELYKILLYKKLFN

-522 KKLLPNLNENEPV
+522 KKLLPNLDENEPV
-535 FKKILSQVTE
+535 FKKILAQITEKDIKRILPQQGE
-545 KNIKPT
+545 KNIN
-551 LPQQSEKNVKESN
+551 EGV
-564 LQKKESNKRND
+564 LQKND
-575 KQDAKN
+575 KKATKN
-581 LGN
+581 LAK

>member
-12 VVLITGYCSC
+12 VVLLACYCSC

-28 NIKNDINTRYAN
+28 NIKNDINARYATQ
-40 RKLHVK
+40 KIYVK
-46 ALVNTEEFFI
+46 ALVNTEEYFI

-64 GFPFELALN
+64 GFPFDMALN

-82 GSLIS
+82 GALIS
-87 YSSPIKI
+87 YHSPIKI
-94 GYSFAN
+94 GYSFTN
-100 QHAYILYE
+100 QHAYIAYD

-115 KPLTSGFGGILK
+115 KPLASSFGAILK

-135 NMPISREL
+135 DIPLTRKL
-143 LSSISKMTDSV
+143 LSAISKMTDSG
-154 ELVNYIKDIEITT
+154 ELVNYIKGIEVAT
-167 GEVQIIDKQE
+167 GGVQITDKQE

-184 EYEKLSFT
+184 EYEKLNFT
-192 FVPAKYYFTL
+192 FVPAKYYLTL

-207 EIPKEYTVNYSVKT
+207 EIPSEYTVNYSVKT

-249 GNLTIKTEAKKADE
+249 GKVKIKTEAKKAEE
-263 LFSHFNAEAQFT
+263 LFSNFNAEVEVA

-280 VDMYSFKL
+280 IDLNSFKL
-288 LMKTGLSSEKPKST
+288 LFKTGLSPEKRKGTALSID
-302 TVSVESKIKLKDSF
+302 SKIRLKDSF

-329 RVISTPAGRLV
+329 RVISTHAGRLV
-340 DHEVS
+340 DQEVS

-362 DYFLNLDLENINN
+362 DYFLNLDLETTNN
-375 IKGSLVKLKDFS
+375 SKGPLVKLNDFS

-399 QSQFNYMPI
+399 RSQFNYMNGT
-408 KNWKADGV
+408 NWKADGV

-423 AVVDF
+423 VVVDF
-428 NSNYILRFGEFR
+428 NSNYILRFGDFR
-440 FLSDQARNLYT
+440 FLSDPARNLYI

-473 FDYSINTDS
+473 FDYSISTDNWS
-482 WLEGKIGSAKIIQ
+482 EGKIGSSKIVQ
-495 LPELYKIMLYKKLFS
+495 LPELYKILLYKKLFN

-522 KKLLPNLNENEPV
+522 KKLLPNLDENEPV
-535 FKKILSQVTE
+535 FKKILAQITEKDIKRILPQQGE
-545 KNIKPT
+545 KNIN
-551 LPQQSEKNVKESN
+551 EGV
-564 LQKKESNKRND
+564 LQKND
-575 KQDAKN
+575 KKATKN
-581 LGN
+581 LAK

>member
-12 VVLITGYCSC
+12 VVLLVFYCSC

-28 NIKNDINTRYAN
+28 NIRNDINARYATQ
-40 RKLHVK
+40 KIYVK
-46 ALVNTEEFFI
+46 ALVNTEEYFI

-64 GFPFELALN
+64 GFPFDMALN

-82 GSLIS
+82 GALIS
-87 YSSPIKI
+87 YHSPIKI
-94 GYSFAN
+94 GYSFTN
-100 QHAYILYE
+100 QHAYIAYD

-115 KPLTSGFGGILK
+115 KPLASSFGAILK

-135 NMPISREL
+135 DIPLTRKL
-143 LSSISKMTDSV
+143 LSAISKMTDSG
-154 ELVNYIKDIEITT
+154 ELVNYIKDIEVAT

-184 EYEKLSFT
+184 EYEKLNFT
-192 FVPAKYYFTL
+192 FVPAKYYLTL

-207 EIPKEYTVNYSVKT
+207 EIPSEYTVNYSVKT

-249 GNLTIKTEAKKADE
+249 GKVKIKTEAKKAEE
-263 LFSHFNAEAQFT
+263 LFSNFNAEVEVA

-280 VDMYSFKL
+280 IDLNSFKL
-288 LMKTGLSSEKPKST
+288 LFKTGLSPEKRKGTALSID
-302 TVSVESKIKLKDSF
+302 SKIRLKDSF

-329 RVISTPAGRLV
+329 RVISTHAGRLV
-340 DHEVS
+340 DQEVS

-356 KDLENS
+356 KGLENS
-362 DYFLNLDLENINN
+362 DYFLNLDLETTNN
-375 IKGSLVKLKDFS
+375 SKGPLVKLNDFS

-399 QSQFNYMPI
+399 RSQFNYMNGT
-408 KNWKADGV
+408 NWKADGV

-423 AVVDF
+423 VVVDF
-428 NSNYILRFGEFR
+428 NSNYILRFGDFR
-440 FLSDQARNLYT
+440 FLSDPARNLYI

-473 FDYSINTDS
+473 FDYSISTDNWS
-482 WLEGKIGSAKIIQ
+482 EGKIGSSKIVQ
-495 LPELYKIMLYKKLFS
+495 LPELYKILLYKKLFN

-522 KKLLPNLNENEPV
+522 KKLLPNLDENEPV
-535 FKKILSQVTE
+535 FKKILAQITEKDIKRILPQQGE
-545 KNIKPT
+545 KNIN
-551 LPQQSEKNVKESN
+551 EGV
-564 LQKKESNKRND
+564 LQKND
-575 KQDAKN
+575 KKATKN
-581 LGN
+581 LAK

>member
-12 VVLITGYCSC
+12 VVLLVFYCSC

-28 NIKNDINTRYAN
+28 NIKNDINARYATQ
-40 RKLHVK
+40 KIYVK
-46 ALVNTEEFFI
+46 ALVNTEEYFI

-64 GFPFELALN
+64 GFPFDMALN

-82 GSLIS
+82 GAIIS
-87 YSSPIKI
+87 YHSPIKI
-94 GYSFAN
+94 GYSFTN
-100 QHAYILYE
+100 QHAYIAYD

-115 KPLTSGFGGILK
+115 KPLASSFGAILK

-135 NMPISREL
+135 DIPLTRKL
-143 LSSISKMTDSV
+143 LSAISKMTDSG
-154 ELVNYIKDIEITT
+154 ELVNYIKGIEVAT
-167 GEVQIIDKQE
+167 GGVQITDKQE

-184 EYEKLSFT
+184 EYEKLNFT
-192 FVPAKYYFTL
+192 FVPAKYYLTL
-202 QDLLN
+202 EDLLN
-207 EIPKEYTVNYSVKT
+207 EIPSEYTVNYSVKT

-249 GNLTIKTEAKKADE
+249 GKVKIKTEAKKAEE
-263 LFSHFNAEAQFT
+263 LFSNFNAEVEVA

-280 VDMYSFKL
+280 IDLNSFKL
-288 LMKTGLSSEKPKST
+288 LFKTGLSPEKRKGTALSID
-302 TVSVESKIKLKDSF
+302 SKIRLKDSF

-329 RVISTPAGRLV
+329 RVISTHAGRLV
-340 DHEVS
+340 DQEVS

-356 KDLENS
+356 KGLENS
-362 DYFLNLDLENINN
+362 DYFLNLDLETTNN
-375 IKGSLVKLKDFS
+375 SKGPLVKLNDFS

-399 QSQFNYMPI
+399 RSQFNYMNGT
-408 KNWKADGV
+408 NWKADGV

-423 AVVDF
+423 VVVDF
-428 NSNYILRFGEFR
+428 NSNYILRFGDFR
-440 FLSDQARNLYT
+440 FLSDPARNLYI

-473 FDYSINTDS
+473 FDYSISTDNWS
-482 WLEGKIGSAKIIQ
+482 EGKIGSSKIVQ
-495 LPELYKIMLYKKLFS
+495 LPELYKILLYKKLFN

-522 KKLLPNLNENEPV
+522 KKLLPNLDENEPV
-535 FKKILSQVTE
+535 FKKILAQITEKDIKRILPQQGE
-545 KNIKPT
+545 KNIN
-551 LPQQSEKNVKESN
+551 EGV
-564 LQKKESNKRND
+564 LQKND
-575 KQDAKN
+575 KKATKN
-581 LGN
+581 LAK

>member
-12 VVLITGYCSC
+12 VVLLACYCSC

-28 NIKNDINTRYAN
+28 NIRNDINARYATQ
-40 RKLHVK
+40 KIYVK
-46 ALVNTEEFFI
+46 ALVNTEEYFI

-64 GFPFELALN
+64 GFPFDMELN

-82 GSLIS
+82 GALIS
-87 YSSPIKI
+87 YHSPIKI
-94 GYSFAN
+94 GYSFTN
-100 QHAYILYE
+100 QHAYIAYD

-115 KPLTSGFGGILK
+115 KPLASSFGAILK

-135 NMPISREL
+135 DIPLTRKL
-143 LSSISKMTDSV
+143 LSAISKMTDSG
-154 ELVNYIKDIEITT
+154 ELVNYIKGIEVAT
-167 GEVQIIDKQE
+167 GGVQITDKQE

-184 EYEKLSFT
+184 EYEKLNFT
-192 FVPAKYYFTL
+192 FVPAKYYLTL
-202 QDLLN
+202 EDLLN
-207 EIPKEYTVNYSVKT
+207 EIPSEYTVNYSVKT

-249 GNLTIKTEAKKADE
+249 GKVKIKTEAKKAEE
-263 LFSHFNAEAQFT
+263 LFSNFNAEVEVA

-280 VDMYSFKL
+280 IDLNSFKL
-288 LMKTGLSSEKPKST
+288 LFKTGLSPEKRKGTALSID
-302 TVSVESKIKLKDSF
+302 SKIRLKDSF

-329 RVISTPAGRLV
+329 RVISTHAGRLV
-340 DHEVS
+340 DQEVS

-362 DYFLNLDLENINN
+362 DYFLNLDLETTNN
-375 IKGSLVKLKDFS
+375 SKGPLVKLNDFS

-399 QSQFNYMPI
+399 RSQFNYMNGT
-408 KNWKADGV
+408 NWKADGV

-423 AVVDF
+423 VVVDF
-428 NSNYILRFGEFR
+428 NSNYILRFGDFR
-440 FLSDQARNLYT
+440 FLSDPARNLYI

-473 FDYSINTDS
+473 FDYSISTDNWS
-482 WLEGKIGSAKIIQ
+482 EGKIGSSKIVQ
-495 LPELYKIMLYKKLFS
+495 LPELYKILLYKKLFN

-522 KKLLPNLNENEPV
+522 KKLLPNLDENEPV
-535 FKKILSQVTE
+535 FKKILAQITEKDIKRILPQQGE
-545 KNIKPT
+545 KNIN
-551 LPQQSEKNVKESN
+551 EGV
-564 LQKKESNKRND
+564 LQKND
-575 KQDAKN
+575 KKATKN
-581 LGN
+581 LAK

>member
-12 VVLITGYCSC
+12 VVLLVFYCSC

-28 NIKNDINTRYAN
+28 NIKNDINARYATQ
-40 RKLHVK
+40 KIYVK
-46 ALVNTEEFFI
+46 ALVNTEEYFI

-64 GFPFELALN
+64 GFPFDMALN

-82 GSLIS
+82 GALIS
-87 YSSPIKI
+87 YHSPIKI
-94 GYSFAN
+94 GYSFTN
-100 QHAYILYE
+100 QHAYIAYD

-115 KPLTSGFGGILK
+115 KPLASSFGAILK

-135 NMPISREL
+135 DIPLTRKL
-143 LSSISKMTDSV
+143 LSAISKMTDSG
-154 ELVNYIKDIEITT
+154 ELVNYIKGIEVAT
-167 GEVQIIDKQE
+167 GGVQITDKQE

-184 EYEKLSFT
+184 EYEKLNFT
-192 FVPAKYYFTL
+192 FVPAKYYLTL

-207 EIPKEYTVNYSVKT
+207 EIPSEYKVNYSVKT

-249 GNLTIKTEAKKADE
+249 GKVKIKTEAKKAEE
-263 LFSHFNAEAQFT
+263 LFSNFNAEVEVA

-280 VDMYSFKL
+280 IDLNSFKL
-288 LMKTGLSSEKPKST
+288 LFKTGLSPEKRKGTALSID
-302 TVSVESKIKLKDSF
+302 SKIRLKDSF

-329 RVISTPAGRLV
+329 RVISTHAGRLV
-340 DHEVS
+340 DQEVS

-362 DYFLNLDLENINN
+362 DYFLNLDLETTNN
-375 IKGSLVKLKDFS
+375 SKGPLVKLNDFS

-399 QSQFNYMPI
+399 RSQFNYMNGT
-408 KNWKADGV
+408 NWKADGV

-423 AVVDF
+423 VVVDF
-428 NSNYILRFGEFR
+428 NSNYILRFGDFR
-440 FLSDQARNLYT
+440 FLSDPARNLYI

-473 FDYSINTDS
+473 FDYSISTDNWS
-482 WLEGKIGSAKIIQ
+482 EGKIGSSKIVQ
-495 LPELYKIMLYKKLFS
+495 LPELYKILLYKKLFN

-522 KKLLPNLNENEPV
+522 KKLLPNLDENEPV
-535 FKKILSQVTE
+535 FKKILAQITEKDIKRILPQQGE
-545 KNIKPT
+545 KNIN
-551 LPQQSEKNVKESN
+551 EGV
-564 LQKKESNKRND
+564 LQKND
-575 KQDAKN
+575 KKATKN
-581 LGN
+581 LAK

>member
-12 VVLITGYCSC
+12 VVLLACYCSC

-28 NIKNDINTRYAN
+28 NIKNDINARYATQ
-40 RKLHVK
+40 KIYVK
-46 ALVNTEEFFI
+46 ALVNTEEYFI

-64 GFPFELALN
+64 GFPFDMALN

-82 GSLIS
+82 GAIIS
-87 YSSPIKI
+87 YHSPIKI
-94 GYSFAN
+94 GYSFTN
-100 QHAYILYE
+100 QHAYIAYD

-115 KPLTSGFGGILK
+115 KPLASSFGAILK

-135 NMPISREL
+135 DIPLTRKL
-143 LSSISKMTDSV
+143 LSAISKMTDSG
-154 ELVNYIKDIEITT
+154 ELVNYIKDIEVAT

-184 EYEKLSFT
+184 EYEKLNFT
-192 FVPAKYYFTL
+192 FVPAKYYLTL

-207 EIPKEYTVNYSVKT
+207 DIPSEYTVNYSVKT

-249 GNLTIKTEAKKADE
+249 GKVKIKTEAKKAEE
-263 LFSHFNAEAQFT
+263 LFSNFNAEVEVA

-280 VDMYSFKL
+280 IDLNSFKL
-288 LMKTGLSSEKPKST
+288 LFKTGLSPEKRKGTALSID
-302 TVSVESKIKLKDSF
+302 SKIRLKDSF

-329 RVISTPAGRLV
+329 RVISTHAGRLV
-340 DHEVS
+340 DQEVS

-356 KDLENS
+356 KGLENS
-362 DYFLNLDLENINN
+362 DYFLNLDLETTNN
-375 IKGSLVKLKDFS
+375 SKGPLVKLNDFS

-399 QSQFNYMPI
+399 RSQFNYMNGT
-408 KNWKADGV
+408 NWKADGV

-423 AVVDF
+423 VVVDF
-428 NSNYILRFGEFR
+428 NSNYILRFGDFR
-440 FLSDQARNLYT
+440 FLSDPARNLYI

-473 FDYSINTDS
+473 FDYSISTDNWS
-482 WLEGKIGSAKIIQ
+482 EGKIGSSKIVQ
-495 LPELYKIMLYKKLFS
+495 LPELYKILLYKKLFN

-522 KKLLPNLNENEPV
+522 KKLLPNLDENEPV
-535 FKKILSQVTE
+535 FKKILAQITEKDIKRILPQQGE
-545 KNIKPT
+545 KNIN
-551 LPQQSEKNVKESN
+551 EGV
-564 LQKKESNKRND
+564 LQKND
-575 KQDAKN
+575 KKATKN
-581 LGN
+581 LAK

>member
-12 VVLITGYCSC
+12 VVLLACYCSC

-28 NIKNDINTRYAN
+28 NIRNDINARYATQ
-40 RKLHVK
+40 KIYVK
-46 ALVNTEEFFI
+46 ALVNTEEYFI

-64 GFPFELALN
+64 GFPFDMALN

-82 GSLIS
+82 GAIIS
-87 YSSPIKI
+87 YHSPIKI
-94 GYSFAN
+94 GYSFTN
-100 QHAYILYE
+100 QHAYIAYD

-115 KPLTSGFGGILK
+115 KPLASSFGAILK

-135 NMPISREL
+135 DIPLTRKL
-143 LSSISKMTDSV
+143 LSAISKMTDSG
-154 ELVNYIKDIEITT
+154 ELVNYIKGIEVAT
-167 GEVQIIDKQE
+167 GGVQITDKQE

-184 EYEKLSFT
+184 EYEKLNFT
-192 FVPAKYYFTL
+192 FVPAKYYLTL
-202 QDLLN
+202 EDLLN
-207 EIPKEYTVNYSVKT
+207 EIPSEYTVNYSVKT

-249 GNLTIKTEAKKADE
+249 GKVKIKTEAKKAEE
-263 LFSHFNAEAQFT
+263 LFSNFNAEVEVA

-280 VDMYSFKL
+280 IDLNSFKL
-288 LMKTGLSSEKPKST
+288 LFKTGLSPEKRKGTALSID
-302 TVSVESKIKLKDSF
+302 SKIRLKDSF

-329 RVISTPAGRLV
+329 RVISTHAGRLV
-340 DHEVS
+340 DQEVS

-362 DYFLNLDLENINN
+362 DYFLNLDLETTNN
-375 IKGSLVKLKDFS
+375 SKGPLVKLNDFS

-399 QSQFNYMPI
+399 RSQFNYMNGT
-408 KNWKADGV
+408 NWKADGV

-423 AVVDF
+423 VVVDF
-428 NSNYILRFGEFR
+428 NSNYILRFGDFR
-440 FLSDQARNLYT
+440 FLSDPARNLYI

-473 FDYSINTDS
+473 FDYSISTDNWS
-482 WLEGKIGSAKIIQ
+482 EGKIGSSKIVQ
-495 LPELYKIMLYKKLFS
+495 LPELYKILLYKKLFN

-522 KKLLPNLNENEPV
+522 KKLLPNLDENEPV
-535 FKKILSQVTE
+535 FKKILAQITEKDIKRILPQQGE
-545 KNIKPT
+545 KNIN
-551 LPQQSEKNVKESN
+551 EGV
-564 LQKKESNKRND
+564 LQKND
-575 KQDAKN
+575 KKATKN
-581 LGN
+581 LAK

>member
-12 VVLITGYCSC
+12 VVLLAFYCSC

-28 NIKNDINTRYAN
+28 NIKNDINARYATQ
-40 RKLHVK
+40 KIYVK
-46 ALVNTEEFFI
+46 ALVNTEEYFI

-64 GFPFELALN
+64 GFPFDMALN

-82 GSLIS
+82 GAIIS
-87 YSSPIKI
+87 YHSPIKI
-94 GYSFAN
+94 GYSFTN
-100 QHAYILYE
+100 QYAYIAYD

-115 KPLTSGFGGILK
+115 KPLASSFGAILK

-135 NMPISREL
+135 DIPLTRKL
-143 LSSISKMTDSV
+143 LSAISKMTDSG
-154 ELVNYIKDIEITT
+154 ELVNYIKDIEVAT

-184 EYEKLSFT
+184 EYEKLNFT
-192 FVPAKYYFTL
+192 FVPAKYYLTL

-207 EIPKEYTVNYSVKT
+207 EIPSEYTVNYSVKT
-221 KPVKFSFRPIPVS
+221 KPVKFSFRPIPVN

-249 GNLTIKTEAKKADE
+249 GKVKIKTEAKKAEE
-263 LFSHFNAEAQFT
+263 LFLNFNAEVEVA

-280 VDMYSFKL
+280 IDLNSFKL
-288 LMKTGLSSEKPKST
+288 LFKTGLSPEKRKGTALSID
-302 TVSVESKIKLKDSF
+302 SKIRLKDSF

-329 RVISTPAGRLV
+329 RVISTHAGRLV
-340 DHEVS
+340 DQEVS

-356 KDLENS
+356 KGLENS
-362 DYFLNLDLENINN
+362 DYFLNLDLETTNN
-375 IKGSLVKLKDFS
+375 SKGPLVKLNDFS

-399 QSQFNYMPI
+399 RSQFNYMNGT
-408 KNWKADGV
+408 NWKADGV

-423 AVVDF
+423 VVVDF
-428 NSNYILRFGEFR
+428 NSNYILRFGDFR
-440 FLSDQARNLYT
+440 FLSDSARNLYI

-473 FDYSINTDS
+473 FDYSISTDNWS
-482 WLEGKIGSAKIIQ
+482 EGKIGSSKIVQ
-495 LPELYKIMLYKKLFS
+495 LPELYKILLYKKLFN

-522 KKLLPNLNENEPV
+522 KKLLPNLDENEPV
-535 FKKILSQVTE
+535 FKKILAQITE
-545 KNIKPT
+545 KDIKRI
-551 LPQQSEKNVKESN
+551 LPQQGEKKY
-564 LQKKESNKRND
+564 
-575 KQDAKN
+575 
-581 LGN
+581 

>member
-12 VVLITGYCSC
+12 VVLLVFYCSC

-28 NIKNDINTRYAN
+28 NIKNDINARYATQ
-40 RKLHVK
+40 KIYVK
-46 ALVNTEEFFI
+46 ALVNTEEYFI

-64 GFPFELALN
+64 GFPFDMALN

-82 GSLIS
+82 GALIS
-87 YSSPIKI
+87 YHSPIKI
-94 GYSFAN
+94 GYSFTN
-100 QHAYILYE
+100 QHAYIAYD

-115 KPLTSGFGGILK
+115 KPLASSFGAILK

-135 NMPISREL
+135 DIPLTRKL
-143 LSSISKMTDSV
+143 LSAISKMTDSG
-154 ELVNYIKDIEITT
+154 ELVNYIKDIEVAT

-184 EYEKLSFT
+184 EYEKLNFT
-192 FVPAKYYFTL
+192 FVPAKYYLTL

-207 EIPKEYTVNYSVKT
+207 EIPSEYTVNYSVKT

-249 GNLTIKTEAKKADE
+249 GKVKIKTEAKKAEE
-263 LFSHFNAEAQFT
+263 LFSNFNAEVEVA

-280 VDMYSFKL
+280 IDLNSFKL
-288 LMKTGLSSEKPKST
+288 LFKTGLSPEKRKGTALSID
-302 TVSVESKIKLKDSF
+302 SKIRLKDSF

-329 RVISTPAGRLV
+329 RVISTHAGRLV
-340 DHEVS
+340 DQEVS

-356 KDLENS
+356 KGLENS
-362 DYFLNLDLENINN
+362 DYFLNLDLETTNN
-375 IKGSLVKLKDFS
+375 SKGPLVKLNDFS

-399 QSQFNYMPI
+399 RSQFNYMNGT
-408 KNWKADGV
+408 NWKADGV

-423 AVVDF
+423 VVVDF
-428 NSNYILRFGEFR
+428 NSNYILRFGDFR
-440 FLSDQARNLYT
+440 FLSDPARNLYI

-473 FDYSINTDS
+473 FDYSISTDNWS
-482 WLEGKIGSAKIIQ
+482 EGKIGSSKIVQ
-495 LPELYKIMLYKKLFS
+495 LPELYKILLYKKLFN

-522 KKLLPNLNENEPV
+522 KKLLPNLDENEPV
-535 FKKILSQVTE
+535 FKKILAQITEKDIKRILPQQGE
-545 KNIKPT
+545 KNIN
-551 LPQQSEKNVKESN
+551 EGV
-564 LQKKESNKRND
+564 LQKND
-575 KQDAKN
+575 KKATKN
-581 LGN
+581 LAK

>member
-12 VVLITGYCSC
+12 VVLLACYCSC

-28 NIKNDINTRYAN
+28 NIRNDINARYATQ
-40 RKLHVK
+40 KIYVK
-46 ALVNTEEFFI
+46 ALVNTEEYFI

-64 GFPFELALN
+64 GFPFDMELN

-82 GSLIS
+82 GALIS
-87 YSSPIKI
+87 YHSPIKI
-94 GYSFAN
+94 GYSFTN
-100 QHAYILYE
+100 QHAYIAYD
-108 GEIDAAY
+108 GEFDAAY
-115 KPLTSGFGGILK
+115 KPLASSFGAILK

-135 NMPISREL
+135 DIPLTRKL
-143 LSSISKMTDSV
+143 LSAISKMTDSG
-154 ELVNYIKDIEITT
+154 ELVNYIKGIEVAT
-167 GEVQIIDKQE
+167 GGVQITDKQE

-184 EYEKLSFT
+184 EYEKLNFT
-192 FVPAKYYFTL
+192 FVPAKYYLTL
-202 QDLLN
+202 EDLLN
-207 EIPKEYTVNYSVKT
+207 EIPSEYTVNYSVKT

-249 GNLTIKTEAKKADE
+249 GKVKIKTEAKKAEE
-263 LFSHFNAEAQFT
+263 LFSNFNAEVEVA

-280 VDMYSFKL
+280 IDLNSFKL
-288 LMKTGLSSEKPKST
+288 LFKTGLSPEKRKGTALSID
-302 TVSVESKIKLKDSF
+302 SKIRLKDSF

-329 RVISTPAGRLV
+329 RVISTHAGRLV
-340 DHEVS
+340 DQEVS

-362 DYFLNLDLENINN
+362 DYFLNLDLETTNN
-375 IKGSLVKLKDFS
+375 SKGPLVKLNDFS

-399 QSQFNYMPI
+399 RSQFNYMNGT
-408 KNWKADGV
+408 NWKADGV

-423 AVVDF
+423 VVVDF
-428 NSNYILRFGEFR
+428 NSNYILRFGDFR
-440 FLSDQARNLYT
+440 FLSDPARNLYI

-473 FDYSINTDS
+473 FDYSISTDNWS
-482 WLEGKIGSAKIIQ
+482 EGKIGSSKIVQ
-495 LPELYKIMLYKKLFS
+495 LPELYKILLYKKLFN

-522 KKLLPNLNENEPV
+522 KKLLPNLDENEPV
-535 FKKILSQVTE
+535 FKKILAQITEKDIKRILPQQGE
-545 KNIKPT
+545 KNIN
-551 LPQQSEKNVKESN
+551 EGV
-564 LQKKESNKRND
+564 LQKND
-575 KQDAKN
+575 KKATKN
-581 LGN
+581 LAK

>member
-12 VVLITGYCSC
+12 VVLLACYCSC

-28 NIKNDINTRYAN
+28 NIRNDINARYATQ
-40 RKLHVK
+40 KIYVK
-46 ALVNTEEFFI
+46 ALVNTEEYFI

-64 GFPFELALN
+64 GFPFDMALN

-82 GSLIS
+82 GALIS
-87 YSSPIKI
+87 YHSPIKI
-94 GYSFAN
+94 GYSFTN
-100 QHAYILYE
+100 QHAYIAYD

-115 KPLTSGFGGILK
+115 KPLASSFGAILK

-135 NMPISREL
+135 DIPLTRKL
-143 LSSISKMTDSV
+143 LSAISKMTDSG
-154 ELVNYIKDIEITT
+154 ELVNYIKGIEVAT
-167 GEVQIIDKQE
+167 GGVQITDKQE

-184 EYEKLSFT
+184 EYEKLNFT
-192 FVPAKYYFTL
+192 FVPAKYYLTL
-202 QDLLN
+202 EDLLN
-207 EIPKEYTVNYSVKT
+207 EIPSEYTVNYSVKT

-249 GNLTIKTEAKKADE
+249 GKVKIKTEAKKAEE
-263 LFSHFNAEAQFT
+263 LFSNFNAEVEVAF
-275 FSAPK
+275 FAPK
-280 VDMYSFKL
+280 IDLNSFKL
-288 LMKTGLSSEKPKST
+288 LFKTGLSPEKRKGTALSID
-302 TVSVESKIKLKDSF
+302 SKIRLKDSF

-329 RVISTPAGRLV
+329 RVISTHAGRLV
-340 DHEVS
+340 DQEVS

-362 DYFLNLDLENINN
+362 DYFLNLDLETTNN
-375 IKGSLVKLKDFS
+375 SKGPLVKLNDFS

-399 QSQFNYMPI
+399 RSQFNYMNGT
-408 KNWKADGV
+408 NWKADGV

-423 AVVDF
+423 VVVDF
-428 NSNYILRFGEFR
+428 NSNYILRFGDFR
-440 FLSDQARNLYT
+440 FLSDPARNLYI

-473 FDYSINTDS
+473 FDYSISTDNWS
-482 WLEGKIGSAKIIQ
+482 EGKIGSSKIVQ
-495 LPELYKIMLYKKLFS
+495 LPELYKILLYKKLFN

-522 KKLLPNLNENEPV
+522 KKLLPNLDENEPV
-535 FKKILSQVTE
+535 FKKILAQITEKDIKRILPQQGE
-545 KNIKPT
+545 KNIN
-551 LPQQSEKNVKESN
+551 EGV
-564 LQKKESNKRND
+564 LQKND
-575 KQDAKN
+575 KKATKN
-581 LGN
+581 LAK

>member
-12 VVLITGYCSC
+12 VVLLACYCSC

-28 NIKNDINTRYAN
+28 NIKNDINARYATQ
-40 RKLHVK
+40 KIYVK
-46 ALVNTEEFFI
+46 ALVNTEEYFI

-64 GFPFELALN
+64 GFPFDMALN

-82 GSLIS
+82 GAIIS
-87 YSSPIKI
+87 YHSPIKI
-94 GYSFAN
+94 GYSFTN
-100 QHAYILYE
+100 QHAYIAYD

-115 KPLTSGFGGILK
+115 KPLASSFGAILK

-135 NMPISREL
+135 DIPLTRKL
-143 LSSISKMTDSV
+143 LSAISKMTDSG
-154 ELVNYIKDIEITT
+154 ELVNYIKDIEVAT

-184 EYEKLSFT
+184 EYEKINFT
-192 FVPAKYYFTL
+192 FVPAKYYLTL

-207 EIPKEYTVNYSVKT
+207 EIPSEYTVNYSVKT

-249 GNLTIKTEAKKADE
+249 GKVKIKTEAKKAEE
-263 LFSHFNAEAQFT
+263 LFSNFNAEVEVA

-280 VDMYSFKL
+280 IDLNSFKL
-288 LMKTGLSSEKPKST
+288 LFKTGLSPEKRKGTALSID
-302 TVSVESKIKLKDSF
+302 SKIRLKDSF

-329 RVISTPAGRLV
+329 RVISTHAGRLV
-340 DHEVS
+340 DQEVS

-356 KDLENS
+356 KGLENS
-362 DYFLNLDLENINN
+362 DYFLNLDLETTNN
-375 IKGSLVKLKDFS
+375 SKGPLVKLNDFS

-392 SGFKLTY
+392 FGFKLTY
-399 QSQFNYMPI
+399 RSQFNYMNGT
-408 KNWKADGV
+408 NWKADGV

-423 AVVDF
+423 VVVDF
-428 NSNYILRFGEFR
+428 NSNYILRFGDFR
-440 FLSDQARNLYT
+440 FLSDPARNLYI

-473 FDYSINTDS
+473 FDYSISTDNWS
-482 WLEGKIGSAKIIQ
+482 EGKIGSSKIVQ
-495 LPELYKIMLYKKLFS
+495 LPELYKILLYKKLFN

-522 KKLLPNLNENEPV
+522 KKLLPNLDENEPV
-535 FKKILSQVTE
+535 FKKILAQITEKDIKRILPQQGE
-545 KNIKPT
+545 KNIN
-551 LPQQSEKNVKESN
+551 EGV
-564 LQKKESNKRND
+564 LQKND
-575 KQDAKN
+575 KKATKN
-581 LGN
+581 LAK

>member
-12 VVLITGYCSC
+12 VVLLACYCSC

-28 NIKNDINTRYAN
+28 NIRNDINARYATQ
-40 RKLHVK
+40 KIYVK
-46 ALVNTEEFFI
+46 ALVNTEEYFI

-64 GFPFELALN
+64 GFPFDMALN

-82 GSLIS
+82 GALIS
-87 YSSPIKI
+87 YHSPIKI
-94 GYSFAN
+94 GYSFTN
-100 QHAYILYE
+100 QHAYIAYD

-115 KPLTSGFGGILK
+115 KPLASSFGAILK

-135 NMPISREL
+135 DIPLTRKL
-143 LSSISKMTDSV
+143 LSAISKMTDSG
-154 ELVNYIKDIEITT
+154 ELVNYIKSIEVAT
-167 GEVQIIDKQE
+167 GGVQITDKQE

-184 EYEKLSFT
+184 EYEKLNFT
-192 FVPAKYYFTL
+192 FVPAKYYLTL
-202 QDLLN
+202 EDLLN
-207 EIPKEYTVNYSVKT
+207 EIPSEYTVNYSVKT

-249 GNLTIKTEAKKADE
+249 GKVKIKTEAKKAEE
-263 LFSHFNAEAQFT
+263 LFSNFNAEVEVA

-280 VDMYSFKL
+280 IDLNSFKL
-288 LMKTGLSSEKPKST
+288 LFKTGLSPEKRKGTALSID
-302 TVSVESKIKLKDSF
+302 SKIRLKDSF

-329 RVISTPAGRLV
+329 RVISTHAGRLV
-340 DHEVS
+340 DQEVS

-362 DYFLNLDLENINN
+362 DYFLNLDLETTNN
-375 IKGSLVKLKDFS
+375 SKGPLVKLNDFS

-399 QSQFNYMPI
+399 RSQFNYMNGT
-408 KNWKADGV
+408 NWKADGV

-423 AVVDF
+423 VVVDF
-428 NSNYILRFGEFR
+428 NSNYILRFGDFR
-440 FLSDQARNLYT
+440 FLSDPARNLYI

-473 FDYSINTDS
+473 FDYSISTDNWS
-482 WLEGKIGSAKIIQ
+482 EGKIGSSKIVQ
-495 LPELYKIMLYKKLFS
+495 LPELYKILLYKKLFN

-522 KKLLPNLNENEPV
+522 KKLLPNLDENEPV
-535 FKKILSQVTE
+535 FKKILAQITEKDIKRILPQQGE
-545 KNIKPT
+545 KNIN
-551 LPQQSEKNVKESN
+551 EGV
-564 LQKKESNKRND
+564 LQKND
-575 KQDAKN
+575 KKATKN
-581 LGN
+581 LAK

>member
-12 VVLITGYCSC
+12 VVLLACYCSC

-28 NIKNDINTRYAN
+28 NIRNDINARYATQ
-40 RKLHVK
+40 KIYVK
-46 ALVNTEEFFI
+46 ALVNTEEYFI

-64 GFPFELALN
+64 GFPFDMELN

-82 GSLIS
+82 GALIS
-87 YSSPIKI
+87 YHSPIKI
-94 GYSFAN
+94 GYSFTN
-100 QHAYILYE
+100 QHAYIAYD

-115 KPLTSGFGGILK
+115 KPLASSFGAILK

-135 NMPISREL
+135 DIPLTRKL
-143 LSSISKMTDSV
+143 LSAISKMTDSG
-154 ELVNYIKDIEITT
+154 ELVNYIKGIEVAT
-167 GEVQIIDKQE
+167 GGVQITDKQE

-184 EYEKLSFT
+184 EYEKLNFT
-192 FVPAKYYFTL
+192 FVPAKYYLTL

-207 EIPKEYTVNYSVKT
+207 EIPSEYTVNYSVKT

-249 GNLTIKTEAKKADE
+249 GKVKIKTEAKKAEE
-263 LFSHFNAEAQFT
+263 LFSNFNAEVEVA

-280 VDMYSFKL
+280 IDLNSFKL
-288 LMKTGLSSEKPKST
+288 LFKTGLSPEKRKGTALSID
-302 TVSVESKIKLKDSF
+302 SKIRLKDSF

-329 RVISTPAGRLV
+329 RVISTHAGRLV
-340 DHEVS
+340 DQEVS

-362 DYFLNLDLENINN
+362 DYFLNLDLENTNN
-375 IKGSLVKLKDFS
+375 SKGPLVKLNDFS

-399 QSQFNYMPI
+399 RSQFNYMNGT
-408 KNWKADGV
+408 NWKADGV

-423 AVVDF
+423 VVVDF
-428 NSNYILRFGEFR
+428 NSNYILRFGDFR
-440 FLSDQARNLYT
+440 FLSDPARNLYI

-473 FDYSINTDS
+473 FDYSISTDNWS
-482 WLEGKIGSAKIIQ
+482 EGKIGSSKIVQ
-495 LPELYKIMLYKKLFS
+495 LPELYKILLYKKLFN

-522 KKLLPNLNENEPV
+522 KKLLPNLDENEPV
-535 FKKILSQVTE
+535 FKKILAQITEKDIKRILPQQGE
-545 KNIKPT
+545 KNIN
-551 LPQQSEKNVKESN
+551 EGV
-564 LQKKESNKRND
+564 LQKND
-575 KQDAKN
+575 KKATKN
-581 LGN
+581 LAK